1 MPKDTAGSAV
11 WPIGKLVQ
19 AVQDHSATNVRI
31 EIPRFQR
38 RLVWNDKQREDLID
52 SIHRGFP
59 IGSILLYKR
68 PNPVGSEELYQV
80 VDGLQRTSTLVGY
93 ASEPLALAPSN
104 LVPQAAMEAAAALL
118 KIDATHV
125 QRAVVDWMRVTKQL
139 TFRAGFRPDGLA
151 RTLRESLD
159 RPIDGDDTALVDL
172 LSDALDALKSNVD
185 INAVSL
191 PVVTYA
197 GPEGELPEIFERI
210 NQSGTKLNKYE
221 VFAATWLNTGTQVN
235 SEQVRVAINDK
246 YSTLI
251 GRGFSI
257 NGLESDGAIQDFNL
271 FEYLFGFGKTLI
283 RDHTLLFD
291 ARADPA
297 ETEPAAFSL
306 CCAVRGQQL
315 SRMSELPNF
324 MPRSADGLIDPS
336 VMESS
341 LRTAASAVQG
351 WLAPYIGLK
360 LNASGD
366 SQDIGHGEL
375 QIVSMIARAVAGR
388 WESRSDWSER
398 PGWEA
403 DWEQLRQAMP
413 QHYLMDL
420 IEETWRGPIYST
432 LFTRIWEVSE
442 DNKVTG
448 VAGHYARQ
456 IDHKTWE
463 NVLEAWFNK
472 QLDREQRSRPYIRA
486 VDRVFLRFVYT
497 GLVSHL
503 DNRRQ
508 QFELEHLFPVS
519 RLKNEIPADGPG
531 WPISCI
537 SNLALFTKA
546 LNREKSAQTIS
557 EYLSRNALP
566 AKELAALKTLLLC
579 APDEVRIPEEG
590 LTKEEYVSFLRHR
603 WSAMRRALYDGL
615 EVARPV
621 HA

>member
-19 AVQDHSATNVRI
+19 AVQEHAATNVRI

-68 PNPVGSEELYQV
+68 PNPTGPEELYQV

-93 ASEPLALAPSN
+93 AREPLALAPRN
-104 LVPQAAMEAAAALL
+104 LVPQPAMETVA
-118 KIDATHV
+118 KILDAESAHV
-125 QRAVVDWMRVTKQL
+125 QRAVVDWMRATKQL
-139 TFRAGFRPDGLA
+139 TFKAGFRPDGLA
-151 RTLRESLD
+151 RALRQSLD
-159 RPIDGDDTALVDL
+159 RPTDGPDAELVEV
-172 LSDALDALKSNVD
+172 LSDALDALKASVD

-251 GRGFSI
+251 SRGFAI
-257 NGLESDGAIQDFNL
+257 DGLESDGAIQDFNL
-271 FEYLFGFGKTLI
+271 FEYLFGLGKTLV
-283 RDHTLLFD
+283 RDHALLFD

-315 SRMSELPNF
+315 SRMSELPKF

-336 VMESS
+336 VMENA
-341 LRTAASAVQG
+341 LQKAASAVQA
-351 WLAPYIGLK
+351 WLAPYTGLK
-360 LNASGD
+360 LNSSGD

-388 WESRSDWSER
+388 WNSRSDWTER
-398 PGWEA
+398 P
-403 DWEQLRQAMP
+403 DWESDWQQLQHAMP
-413 QHYLMDL
+413 QHYLVDL
-420 IEETWRGPIYST
+420 VEETWRGPIYST
-432 LFTRIWEVSE
+432 LFARVWDVSE
-442 DNKVTG
+442 SNEVQG
-448 VAGHYARQ
+448 PAQHYTRPV
-456 IDHKTWE
+456 DFKTWE
-463 NVLEAWFNK
+463 NVLDAWFDK

-503 DNRRQ
+503 DNKKQ

-519 RLKNEIPADGPG
+519 RLKSVIPTDAPG

-546 LNREKSAQTIS
+546 LNREKSALTIS
-557 EYLSRNALP
+557 EYLAKNELP
-566 AKELAALKTLLLC
+566 PKELTALQTLLLC
-579 APDEVRIPEEG
+579 APDEVTIPSQG
-590 LTKEEYVSFLRHR
+590 LSKGDYVAFLQHR
-603 WSAMRRALYDGL
+603 WAAMKRALYEGL
-615 EVARPV
+615 DVALP
-621 HA
+621 AE